1 MTEIQRTDDD
11 LADPIGMEV
20 FCNRLLSITEDMNNT
35 LVRASFSTNI
45 KERKDCSVALFDAAG
60 RLVAQGTQIP
70 LHLGS
75 LDGAMQAILARFPVA
90 KIADGDV
97 FICNDP
103 YLANGSHL
111 PDINIV
117 TPVFWEGTLR
127 FFAANIAH
135 HSDVGG
141 PVPGSIAGGLG
152 SIFAEGIRIP
162 VSRIARAGEIDE
174 DLLNLICANT
184 RDPEERLLDL
194 RVQMATN
201 RRGAAAVQ
209 GLVRQ
214 MGLDAVLRSVED
226 VIRYTRRRLLNRIA
240 ELKQGSYTFHSDLDD
255 DGMGGDPVRIQVTLT
270 VRPQG
275 LHFDFAGSGKQARGA
290 MNLPVNALRASV
302 YYAVKALLDPDIAP
316 NAGLFEPITVEAP
329 LGTIT
334 NPEHPAAVGARS
346 ITAQKV
352 AGAIFGAFRGLLP
365 PEKIMASG
373 NDCCPA
379 IVFSG
384 KWGTRAGEFVY
395 LETLG
400 GGAGARYDSD
410 GMDAIHVHMTNTS
423 NLPVEALENEYP
435 LLMDEYAMIP
445 DSGGAGRT
453 RGGMSIAKQIR
464 ALVPGIVF
472 SARSDSHTVGV
483 ATGVDGGADGRRARL
498 LRNFGTARQEELFSK
513 TANITLQADESVRIE
528 TPGGGGYGAP
538 AARAQKA
545 LQRDLLDGK
554 VTLAAAQ
561 SAYGASADALVTL
574 AGPLARPAGGN
585 G

>member
-1 MTEIQRTDDD
+1 MADSNHPDDV

-75 LDGAMQAILARFPVA
+75 LDGAMQAILERHPLDS
-90 KIADGDV
+90 IADGDI

-117 TPVFWEGTLR
+117 TPVFCEGRLC

-135 HSDVGG
+135 HADVGG
-141 PVPGSIAGGLG
+141 PVPGSIAGGLN

-162 VSRIARAGEIDE
+162 VTRIARAGKIDD

-201 RRGAAAVQ
+201 RRGAAAMQ
-209 GLVRQ
+209 GLIRQ
-214 MGLDAVLRSVED
+214 MGLDAVLRSVDD

-240 ELKQGSYTFHSDLDD
+240 DLKQGSYTFHSDMDD
-255 DGMGGDPVRIQVTLT
+255 DGLGGDPVRIQVTLT
-270 VRPQG
+270 VHPDR
-275 LHFDFAGSGKQARGA
+275 LHFDFTGSGRQARGA

-316 NAGLFEPITVEAP
+316 NAGLFEPIDIYAP

-384 KWGTRAGEFVY
+384 RWATRPGQFVY

-400 GGAGARYDSD
+400 GGAGARHDSD
-410 GMDAIHVHMTNTS
+410 GMDAVHVHMTNTS

-453 RGGMSIAKQIR
+453 RGGLAIAKQIR
-464 ALVPGIVF
+464 ALVSGIVF

-483 ATGVDGGADGRRARL
+483 ASGVDGGLDGRRARL
-498 LRNFGTARQEELFSK
+498 VRNHGTPRQEELFSK
-513 TANITLQADESVRIE
+513 TASMVLEADESVRIE

-538 AARAQKA
+538 ALRTPER
-545 LQRDLLDGK
+545 LRRDLLDGK
-554 VTLAAAQ
+554 VGVAAARDIYGVPVGD
-561 SAYGASADALVTL
+561 AGAS
-574 AGPLARPAGGN
+574 
-585 G
+585 

>member
-1 MTEIQRTDDD
+1 MMNDNRNE
-11 LADPIGMEV
+11 LADPIEMEV
-20 FCNRLLSITEDMNNT
+20 FTNRLLSITEDMNNT
-35 LVRASFSTNI
+35 LVRSSFSTNI

-75 LDGAMQAILARFPVA
+75 LNGAVGAVLAQYPVQT
-90 KIADGDV
+90 IADGDI

-117 TPVFWEGTLR
+117 TPVFWEGQLR
-127 FFAANIAH
+127 FFTANIAH

-141 PVPGSIAGGLG
+141 SVPGSIAGGLK
-152 SIFAEGIRIP
+152 SIFEEGIRIP
-162 VSRIARAGEIDE
+162 VARIARAGQVQD
-174 DLLNLICANT
+174 DLLRVICSNT
-184 RDPEERLLDL
+184 RDPEERVLDL

-201 RRGAAAVQ
+201 RRGGDAVL
-209 GLVRQ
+209 GLIRQ
-214 MGLDAVLRSVED
+214 MGLEAVLRSVED
-226 VIRYTRRRLLNRIA
+226 VITYTRRRLRNRIA
-240 ELKQGSYTFHSDLDD
+240 ELRQGSYSFTSYLDD
-255 DGMGGDPVRIQVTLT
+255 DGMGGEPVPISVTLT
-270 VRPQG
+270 VQG
-275 LHFDFAGSGKQARGA
+275 ERLRFDFTGSGKQARGA
-290 MNLPVNALRASV
+290 MNLPINALNATV
-302 YYAVKALLDPDIAP
+302 YYAVKAQLDPELAP
-316 NAGLFEPITVEAP
+316 NAGLFDLIDIHAP

-352 AGAIFGAFRGLLP
+352 AGVLFGAFRGLLP
-365 PEKIMASG
+365 AEKAMASS
-373 NDCCPA
+373 NDLCPA

-384 KWGTRAGEFVY
+384 RLQQRAGQFVY

-400 GGAGARYDSD
+400 GGAGARFDRD
-410 GMDAIHVHMTNTS
+410 GLDGVHVHMTNTS

-435 LLMDEYAMIP
+435 LRMDEYALIA

-453 RGGMSIAKQIR
+453 RGGLGIAKQIR

-483 ATGVDGGADGRRARL
+483 PAGVDGGLDGRRARL
-498 LRNFGTARQEELFSK
+498 VRNPGTDKAQDMFSK
-513 TANITLQADESVRIE
+513 TANIELAAGESIRIE

-538 AARAQKA
+538 SMRAAADLARDLQDGVVSPAAAR
-545 LQRDLLDGK
+545 
-554 VTLAAAQ
+554 T
-561 SAYGASADALVTL
+561 AYGRDAS
-574 AGPLARPAGGN
+574 
-585 G
+585 